1 MIFIK
6 SYHYLPYFADDSLI
20 SLRYAQRLIDGYGLT
35 WTEGIPVEGYSN
47 LLWTLIMA
55 AFGWIGVDMVFAAR
69 LVGVS
74 LAIANSYL
82 IMKYISRRVE
92 NATVVIGV
100 VLLFY
105 SFSGT
110 VAVWSIAGLEQPL
123 VAFLALSAIYN
134 FLNFK
139 DYNAKKSLWL
149 SSLSLGLLAI
159 TRPDGAMLAGLLCL
173 IYLFWNKKQLK
184 KALPNAAILVLFTA
198 LFYLGQLAF
207 RLYYYG
213 EYVPN
218 TAHVKVSPSLYHAW
232 YGLKYTLRFA
242 KSIAVLVLLS
252 FACISYLNKKKRD
265 RFVMYIVIL
274 GTWFAYLSF
283 VAGDIFMAFR
293 HHYYTIVVLMLLLS
307 DGLPLL
313 IRELNKQKLTKP
325 FAVIL
330 SLGAMFYVYHQ
341 FENNNYENIETY
353 HWTLHQK
360 TLGLALKDVFEEEQP
375 LIAVDAAGSVPYWT
389 KFPALD
395 MLGLN
400 DYHIAR
406 NKPGDMGGGFIGHEL
421 GDPEYTMDMRPDIF
435 EIHAGLR
442 TPHWYIDSAVMK
454 HHEFVDYL
462 PIGLYADEYNGFDFS
477 GVLWFDK
484 YSKKVGVRMEENKL
498 IMPGYLFLPDDTS
511 DVALFRNK
519 HLVRPMKPG
528 VDYKLSLKENQYIY
542 TDFETTPKGV
552 EINKKIDA
560 DSIIYTAR
568 NLSDTT
574 VNLIEVVAKKEE
586 LE

>member
-1 MIFIK
+1 VVIFIK
-6 SYHYLPYFADDSLI
+6 SYHYFPYFADDSFI

-69 LVGVS
+69 LVGVG

-82 IMKYISRRVE
+82 IVKYISRRVE
-92 NATVVIGV
+92 NATVIIGI

-139 DYNAKKSLWL
+139 DYNTKNSLWL

-159 TRPDGAMLAGLLCL
+159 TRPDGAMLAGILFMV
-173 IYLFWNKKQLK
+173 YLFWNRKELK

-198 LFYLGQLAF
+198 IFYIGQLAF

-213 EYVPN
+213 DYVPN

-242 KSIAVLVLLS
+242 KSIAVLVLIA
-252 FACISYLNKKKRD
+252 FACISYLNKENRE
-265 RFVMYIVIL
+265 RFILYLVIL
-274 GTWFAYLSF
+274 ASWFAYLSF
-283 VAGDIFMAFR
+283 IAGDIFMAFR

-307 DGLPLL
+307 DGLPKL
-313 IRELNKQKLTKP
+313 IKDLNKQKLTKP
-325 FAVIL
+325 FAIIL

-375 LIAVDAAGSVPYWT
+375 LIAVDAAGSIPYWT

-442 TPHWYIDSAVMK
+442 TPHWYIDSAVMR
-454 HHEFVDYL
+454 HPEFVDYI
-462 PIGLYADEYNGFDFS
+462 PIGLYVEEYNGFDFS

-484 YSKKVGVRMEENKL
+484 YSRKVGVKEKENRL
-498 IMPGYLFLPDDTS
+498 IIPGYLFLPNDTS
-511 DVALFRNK
+511 DVAIFRNK
-519 HLVRPMKPG
+519 NLVRPIKSG
-528 VDYKLSLKENQYIY
+528 VDYRLSLRGNQYKY
-542 TDFETTPKGV
+542 TDFEPTPNG
-552 EINKKIDA
+552 INIETKIDA
-560 DSIIYTAR
+560 DSIIYTLK

-574 VNLIEVVAKKEE
+574 INLIEVVAKKEE
-586 LE
+586 